1 MNRDNQFTQAMHAFT
16 VIMGAPIQRGDFLI
30 GMRTL
35 ERVLAIAQNAP
46 PLGRS
51 DGSITPELWREL
63 KEFLSICHQACTA
76 YNVVIA
82 KLRTTQPT
90 EQ

>member
-1 MNRDNQFTQAMHAFT
+1 MSQDNQLTQAVHAFT
-16 VIMGAPIQRGDFLI
+16 LLMRAPIQHPDFLI

-46 PLGRS
+46 PLGKGDRT
-51 DGSITPELWREL
+51 ITPEVWEEL
-63 KEFLSICHQACTA
+63 KAFLTICRQACTA
-76 YNVVIA
+76 YTSVIA